1 MGSQALDG
9 MRVLD
14 LTRLLPGGFCSL
26 LLADL
31 GADVIKV
38 EDTGMGDYVRWA
50 PPYYGSDSEQP
61 LGTRSALYLA
71 LNRGKRSV
79 RIDLKR
85 DAGRD
90 AFLRL
95 ADDADVVLEGFR
107 PGILDRLGVGYER
120 LRERNPGIVYCAITG
135 YGQTGPNAERAGHDI
150 NYLALNG
157 LLGLSGQSDGPPVQ
171 AAGQVADLGGGALMA
186 AFAVMA
192 ALWERQRSG
201 EGQLVD
207 ISMTDGSLSWLAMVA
222 GQYLRDGEVPRRGQG
237 ALNGGIACY
246 LPYEVADGWV
256 ACGALEPKFWRAFCE
271 GVGRE
276 DLIAEQFSAPGSDGW
291 QRIAA
296 VFRSRTRAEW
306 AEFNDEHDCCIEPIL
321 DLEEALGSELI
332 REREMV
338 VEIDQ
343 PRLGAVRQLGS
354 PVKLSRTAPDPSR
367 PAPALG
373 EHTEEVLGEA
383 GLAADEI
390 AALLDAGAAAGVG
403 AETADAR
410 FMG

>member
-1 MGSQALDG
+1 
-9 MRVLD
+9 
-14 LTRLLPGGFCSL
+14 
-26 LLADL
+26 
-31 GADVIKV
+31 
-38 EDTGMGDYVRWA
+38 
-50 PPYYGSDSEQP
+50 
-61 LGTRSALYLA
+61 
-71 LNRGKRSV
+71 
-79 RIDLKR
+79 
-85 DAGRD
+85 
-90 AFLRL
+90 
-95 ADDADVVLEGFR
+95 
-107 PGILDRLGVGYER
+107 
-120 LRERNPGIVYCAITG
+120 
-135 YGQTGPNAERAGHDI
+135 
-150 NYLALNG
+150 
-157 LLGLSGQSDGPPVQ
+157 
-171 AAGQVADLGGGALMA
+171 
-186 AFAVMA
+186 
-192 ALWERQRSG
+192 
-201 EGQLVD
+201 
-207 ISMTDGSLSWLAMVA
+207 
-222 GQYLRDGEVPRRGQG
+222 
-237 ALNGGIACY
+237 
-246 LPYEVADGWV
+246 LPYEVVDGWV

-276 DLIAEQFSAPGSDGW
+276 DLIAEQFSAHGSDGW

-306 AEFNDEHDCCIEPIL
+306 AQFNDEHDCCIEPIL

-332 REREMV
+332 QEREMV